1 MTVEHKTERQAV
13 VLHHKLLI
21 VRKAEAE
28 PVGILPYVRLHHS
41 RSHYIFADMLL
52 NRISHTADRT
62 ALTRLEHFVYRYCKY
77 TFSHFFVSFQK
88 IRRMRK
94 IPQDLKAVSVYR
106 GTKEK
111 IFHVGL
117 VISLLILYYI

>member
-21 VRKAEAE
+21 VCKAETE
-28 PVGILPYVRLHHS
+28 PVGILSYVRLHHS

-62 ALTRLEHFVYRYCKY
+62 ALARLEHFVYRYCKY
-77 TFSHFFVSFQK
+77 TFSHFFRFLSENSAYAENTAEFK
-88 IRRMRK
+88 SR
-94 IPQDLKAVSVYR
+94 
-106 GTKEK
+106 
-111 IFHVGL
+111 VGL
-117 VISLLILYYI
+117 